1 MKQTC
6 KNKGWNDNN
15 WWKYNNK
22 WNTENSLIKM
32 LVLGTDDKR

>member
-1 MKQTC
+1 MKQTR
-6 KNKGWNDNN
+6 KNKGWNDNH

-22 WNTENSLIKM
+22 WDTENSLIKM